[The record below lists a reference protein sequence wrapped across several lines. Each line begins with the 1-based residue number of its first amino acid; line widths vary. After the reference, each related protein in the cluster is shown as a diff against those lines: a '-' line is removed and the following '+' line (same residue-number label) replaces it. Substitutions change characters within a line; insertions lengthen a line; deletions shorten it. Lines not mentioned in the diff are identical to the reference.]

1 MSRRF
6 AAMPQSDAP
15 LLSDQSLRGQRCE
28 RHRDFPRD
36 HPLPLAAVGDPE
48 GSRGAVRT
56 VDPVTTDPKG
66 EVRRSAASPQIYATY
81 NTPAL
86 TDTRDAY
93 GGAALDP
100 WYVTGLTEGEGCF
113 CVSFAIRPKLRVGL
127 EARPSFSLSLNER
140 DRALLEDLR
149 AFFR

>member
-100 WYVTGLTEGEGCF
+100 WYVTGLTEGEGAPDRGRG
-113 CVSFAIRPKLRVGL
+113 SGRP
-127 EARPSFSLSLNER
+127 ASLHAGGDPQRAER
-140 DRALLEDLR
+140 LR
-149 AFFR
+149 A